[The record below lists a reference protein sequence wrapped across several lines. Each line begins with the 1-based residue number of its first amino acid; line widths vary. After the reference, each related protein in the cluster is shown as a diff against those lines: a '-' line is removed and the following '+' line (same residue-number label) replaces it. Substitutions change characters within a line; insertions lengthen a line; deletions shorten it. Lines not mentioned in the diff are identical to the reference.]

1 MTTQHLRQDTA
12 SGLDMPHELEDP
24 GVRIIK
30 PAKRRIRLGDVF
42 RDAAVIRVLAA
53 RDFKIKYKQSL
64 LGPLWLFFQPLALL
78 GAFLVA
84 FRGIADVQSAGVPYS
99 VFALVGLSAWAFF
112 QAAMT
117 IGTASIIS
125 NFHLIRFTPCPR
137 LAFPVA
143 AMIASLPAFAVTA
156 AGALVAAAVSGYLS
170 PRALLLPFGLVW
182 LFLLTGGLVA
192 ISAALAVRFRDI
204 LSALPFLLQVG
215 LFLAPIGYALA
226 DLGDTVRALVSLN
239 PLTGLI
245 ESWRWMMLSS
255 YQPSFE
261 PIAISLVLT
270 AFLAGFGW
278 YVFSRLEATMAD
290 DI

>member
-1 MTTQHLRQDTA
+1 MTTQHLRQDSA
-12 SGLDMPHELEDP
+12 SRLETLHELEDP
-24 GVRIIK
+24 GVRVIK

-143 AMIASLPAFAVTA
+143 AMIASLPAFAVTV

-215 LFLAPIGYALA
+215 LFLAPIGYPLA

-245 ESWRWMMLSS
+245 ESLRWMMLSS

-261 PIAISLVLT
+261 PIAISLGLT
-270 AFLAGFGW
+270 AFLAGLGW

>member
-1 MTTQHLRQDTA
+1 MTTSHLRQDPAMHLET
-12 SGLDMPHELEDP
+12 LHELEDP
-24 GVRIIK
+24 GIRIIK
-30 PAKRRIRLGDVF
+30 PAKRRIHLGDVF

-84 FRGIADVQSAGVPYS
+84 FQGIADVQSAGVPYA

-117 IGTASIIS
+117 IGTASIIG

-143 AMIASLPAFAVTA
+143 AMIASLPSFVVTA
-156 AGALVAAAVSGYLS
+156 VGALVAAALTGYLS
-170 PRALLLPFGLVW
+170 VRALLLPFGLVW

-245 ESWRWMMLSS
+245 EAWRWMMLSG
-255 YQPSFE
+255 YEPSFE
-261 PIAISLVLT
+261 PIAISLGLT

-278 YVFSRLEATMAD
+278 YVFSSLEATMAD